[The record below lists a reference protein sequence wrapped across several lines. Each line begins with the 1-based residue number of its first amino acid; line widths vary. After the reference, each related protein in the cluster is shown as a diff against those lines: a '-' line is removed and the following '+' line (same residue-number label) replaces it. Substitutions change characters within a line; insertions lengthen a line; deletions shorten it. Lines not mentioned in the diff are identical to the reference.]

1 MALLNCICPIPL
13 GSESCTTQT
22 GISELYYTPFKNIEG
37 VVFDATAS
45 TCCTEGEIAS
55 FALVATAPDG
65 LLQPINFVQQ
75 DDDTGALYTESHEY
89 DTGNNIINDT
99 FVFQVNAGN
108 PNEQCTLRSLVGQQV
123 AFLYKGKDGFWKF
136 VNWAG
141 GMKVATVQG
150 NSNQSYYVVT
160 LTGRANKPA
169 LYVSY
174 TDAGVWASTHLVPV
188 SVVPLTGMINA

>member
-1 MALLNCICPIPL
+1 MAVIYCICPIPL
-13 GSESCTTQT
+13 GSDSCATQT

-37 VVFDATAS
+37 VVFDATTS
-45 TCCTEGEIAS
+45 TCCAEGEIAS
-55 FALVATAPDG
+55 FALTEAAPDG

-89 DTGNNIINDT
+89 DAGNKIINDT
-99 FVFQVNAGN
+99 FAFQVNASN
-108 PNEQCTLRSLVGQQV
+108 PNEQCTLRSLIGQQV
-123 AFLYKGKDGFWKF
+123 AFLFKGKDGFWKF

-141 GMKVATVQG
+141 GMKIATVQG

-174 TDAGVWASTHLVPV
+174 TDAGVWASTALVPV
-188 SVVPLTGMINA
+188 SILPLTGLINA